1 MAQPLS
7 PQSRSPDEPRP
18 GEEGA
23 IFRYVCGEDGE
34 LRILQLPATLENLL
48 DPRLEDE
55 VTQSE
60 AHAVTLG
67 SLFDVL
73 RRYLKRLAP
82 ELAVFSDLLL
92 LYRRHGH
99 RDVTPDIAVVEGLG
113 EARRDRKSL
122 DVVGEGGRLV
132 LVMEVVSESSGD
144 ARRKDEEENPKLF
157 AELGVEDLVLVYPP
171 ESGRPLRVSA
181 RRLARPGV
189 YRTNAP
195 DSRGRILL
203 RSVGLWL
210 SVDAEHDRLVLVHRE
225 TGERLLT
232 AEEEEA
238 ARREAERRTVAGR
251 AETVVRILESRGLPV
266 SDEARRRILAGRD
279 LDDLDRWTRRAFT
292 VETTEDLWAAGG

>member
-7 PQSRSPDEPRP
+7 AQSRSPDEPRP
-18 GEEGA
+18 EEEGA

-55 VTQSE
+55 VNQSE

-144 ARRKDEEENPKLF
+144 ARRKDEEENPRLF

-181 RRLARPGV
+181 RRHRGAGQPASGARGPGRDRGEDPRIAGPAGV
-189 YRTNAP
+189 RRSPSADP
-195 DSRGRILL
+195 RRSRSRRSRPLDPAGVHGRDDRGSLGG
-203 RSVGLWL
+203 RRVGRCG
-210 SVDAEHDRLVLVHRE
+210 A
-225 TGERLLT
+225 
-232 AEEEEA
+232 
-238 ARREAERRTVAGR
+238 AGR
-251 AETVVRILESRGLPV
+251 
-266 SDEARRRILAGRD
+266 EARRPGPRSVPEGPPAGSPSD
-279 LDDLDRWTRRAFT
+279 TLTRS
-292 VETTEDLWAAGG
+292 